1 MVLAKKW
8 MYVKRPDGE
17 PKPTDFSIA
26 EEELPALEDGDFLVK
41 TVYFSLD
48 AGLRG
53 YMALG
58 VLPVGSPVIGTA
70 VAKVIESK
78 NGNFPVGAHVCARIG
93 WVTHAIINPS
103 KRKDDRP
110 YIVPAVNGYTC
121 SIGLG
126 ALGLS
131 GNTAYFGFLEICKPK
146 PGETVVVSAAAGA
159 VGHLVGQIAKAKG
172 CYVVGI
178 AGTEEKIRTLKKL
191 GFDATINYR
200 DGSVREQ
207 LLKATPKGIDCYF
220 DNVGGEL
227 TEMVRERMNLY
238 GRISVC
244 GTVSS
249 YNSNPIPVTDP
260 QRDYVSKQLRQE
272 GFVVFRWL
280 DRWLEGIGQMHKW
293 IKEDKLVPLETM
305 YEGFEQAPDSF
316 IKMLRGDNTGKAVVK
331 V

>member
-1 MVLAKKW
+1 
-8 MYVKRPDGE
+8 MYAKRPDGE

-26 EEELPALEDGDFLVK
+26 EEELPALENGDFLIE

-58 VLPVGSPVIGTA
+58 VLPVGSPITGMTVG
-70 VAKVIESK
+70 KVLESK
-78 NGNFPVGAHVCARIG
+78 NESFPVGAHVCARVG
-93 WVTHAIINPS
+93 WCTHAILNPEKHKHQAPFS
-103 KRKDDRP
+103 
-110 YIVPAVNGYTC
+110 IVPEVKGHSCA
-121 SIGLG
+121 IGLG

-146 PGETVVVSAAAGA
+146 AGETVVVSAAAGA

-178 AGTEEKIRTLKKL
+178 AGTEEKIRTLEKL

-200 DGSVREQ
+200 AGSLREQ
-207 LLKATPKGIDCYF
+207 LLKATPKGVDCYF

-227 TEMVRERMNLY
+227 TELVRERMNLF

-249 YNSNPIPVTDP
+249 YNGNPIPVTDP

-280 DRWLEGIGQMHKW
+280 NRWQEGIDQMHEW
-293 IKEDKLVPLETM
+293 IKQEKLVPLETV
-305 YEGFEQAPDSF
+305 YEGFEKAPEFF
-316 IKMLRGDNTGKAVVK
+316 IKMLRGDNTGKSVLK